1 MIDDGAPARPA
12 WRTVHKREERR
23 AKAKAKALPPPTP
36 APAAIAPPPDNS
48 NLPAWAQWKREY
60 TKILCS
66 MRDANFGLSQL
77 TLCCLPCPL
86 PAPPPRHCLVIS
98 QCRALV
104 CSVRIQSTDYVV
116 ELSDIPL
123 FRSSVAPAQVEA
135 LLSRFPLDHS
145 SPRTWIITNGR
156 DGCDSVSMY
165 HFRFLHSSRA
175 CYRVML
181 PSLNVCHE
189 PTVILHFHYL
199 SISVVRYRWLI
210 MNRNVAMASVLHTN
224 CNSSRRAS

>member
-48 NLPAWAQWKREY
+48 NLPAWAQWKREC
-60 TKILCS
+60 TTILCS
-66 MRDANFGLSQL
+66 MSDVNSELFQP

-86 PAPPPRHCLVIS
+86 PAPPSRHCPVIY

-116 ELSDIPL
+116 ELPDIPL
-123 FRSSVAPAQVEA
+123 PCRSSVAPAQVEA
-135 LLSRFPLDHS
+135 LLSRFPLDLS

-156 DGCDSVSMY
+156 DRIGSVSMY
-165 HFRFLHSSRA
+165 QFCFLHSSRA
-175 CYRVML
+175 RL
-181 PSLNVCHE
+181 PAC
-189 PTVILHFHYL
+189 
-199 SISVVRYRWLI
+199 
-210 MNRNVAMASVLHTN
+210 
-224 CNSSRRAS
+224 